1 MVITEVD
8 LTLPELDEAIDHAWK
23 AGHLDVVD
31 LLLDHRWTLSR
42 G

>member
-1 MVITEVD
+1 MVITED

-31 LLLDHRWTLSR
+31 LLLDHRWTMSR